1 MVDLFAGGGGASLG
15 LAAALGRKVDVAI
28 NHDPIALAV
37 HRANHPETR
46 HLETDIWDVKPRE
59 ATQGQPVAVLWA
71 SPDCTHFSIAKGD
84 VPRKQNIRS
93 LAWVVVRWAR
103 DVRPA
108 VIFLENVAEFRSWG
122 PLGKDGKPLKRRAGE
137 TFRKWTR
144 HLRRLGY
151 AVDFKVLDASEYGAP
166 TRRRRL
172 FLVARCDG
180 RPVTW
185 PEPTQGPGREPFHTA
200 AECVDW
206 SLACPSI
213 FERKRPLADKTLW
226 RIAEGIRRFVLES
239 PAPFIVEMNHANKP
253 RAVDAPL
260 GVVTTQGNRFN
271 LVAPSLVGVGGRA
284 GESAPTGPAD
294 PVGTITAKNDRAIVA
309 PSLIKVNR
317 RADAHS
323 DGLWRGRE
331 AQWRPRP
338 TGARARIA

>member
-1 MVDLFAGGGGASLG
+1 MTDGLVVDLFAGGGGASLG

-37 HRANHPETR
+37 HRANHPDTR
-46 HLETDIWDVKPRE
+46 HLETDIWDVKPRD
-59 ATQGQPVAVLWA
+59 ATEGQPVAVLWA

-108 VIFLENVAEFRSWG
+108 VIFLENVSEFRSWG

-180 RPVTW
+180 RAIEW
-185 PEPTQGPGREPFHTA
+185 PAATHGPGLKPFHTA

-213 FERKRPLADKTLW
+213 FERKRPLAD
-226 RIAEGIRRFVLES
+226 
-239 PAPFIVEMNHANKP
+239 N
-253 RAVDAPL
+253 
-260 GVVTTQGNRFN
+260 
-271 LVAPSLVGVGGRA
+271 
-284 GESAPTGPAD
+284 
-294 PVGTITAKNDRAIVA
+294 
-309 PSLIKVNR
+309 
-317 RADAHS
+317 
-323 DGLWRGRE
+323 
-331 AQWRPRP
+331 
-338 TGARARIA
+338 